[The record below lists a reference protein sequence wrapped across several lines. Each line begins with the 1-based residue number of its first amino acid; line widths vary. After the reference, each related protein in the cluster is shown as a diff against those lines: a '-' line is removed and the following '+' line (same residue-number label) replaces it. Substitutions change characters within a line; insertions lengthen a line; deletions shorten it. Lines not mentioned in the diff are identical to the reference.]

1 MADTMTRDDVV
12 AVAEAAIHATLG
24 GTLADL
30 AATVH
35 PDATNR
41 EAIAE
46 PPSTRGRGPQAFH
59 ATGEWLREA
68 FSDLTWSTERNI
80 AEGDLV
86 VTVGML
92 SGRHTGDFVVWT
104 PDATVE
110 RAFAPTGRTVNVRQA
125 HFQRIRDGL
134 VVEHWAVRDDQGM
147 AVQAGWV
154 PPTPAFLIRCALATR
169 KARRSQR
176 RSG

>member
-1 MADTMTRDDVV
+1 MAPTMTRDDLV

-30 AATVH
+30 TATVH

-46 PPSTRGRGPQAFH
+46 PPDTRGRGPQAFH
-59 ATGEWLREA
+59 ATGEWLRAA
-68 FSDLTWSTERNI
+68 FSDLTWTTEQSI

-86 VTVGML
+86 VTYGLL
-92 SGRHTGDFVVWT
+92 SGRHTGTFVVWT
-104 PDATVE
+104 PEATVE
-110 RAFAPTGRTVNVRQA
+110 RAFVPTGRTVSVRQA

-134 VVEHWAVRDDQGM
+134 VIEHWAVRDDQGM
-147 AVQAGWV
+147 AIQAGWI
-154 PPTPAFLIRCALATR
+154 PPTPAFLIRCASATR
-169 KARRSQR
+169 KARRAR
-176 RSG
+176 A